1 MRADPSEHSDN
12 LDFLRLTLST
22 MRERKAINP
31 RILFLKELSGFTDY
45 FVICSGVTERQVGA
59 IAEGVRRQ
67 LSTHQIKPLRT
78 EGSRNGVWV
87 LLDFGDFVVHVFKE
101 EARLFYGLENLWSD
115 APDLTAELEQ

>member
-1 MRADPSEHSDN
+1 MRADPSNHSDN
-12 LDFLRLTLST
+12 LNPLRLTLSA
-22 MRERKAINP
+22 MRERKAIDP

-45 FVICSGVTERQVGA
+45 FVICSGVTERQVEA
-59 IAEGVRRQ
+59 IAEGVRRE
-67 LSTHQIKPLRT
+67 LSIQKVKPLHT
-78 EGSRNGVWV
+78 EGGRNGVWV

>member
-1 MRADPSEHSDN
+1 MSADPSEHSET
-12 LDFLRLTLST
+12 LGPLRLTLSA

-31 RILFLKELSGFTDY
+31 RILCLKELSSFTDY
-45 FVICSGVTERQVGA
+45 FVICSGVTERQVEA

-67 LSTHQIKPLRT
+67 LSKHQVKALRS
-78 EGSRNGVWV
+78 EGVRNGVWV

-101 EARLFYGLENLWSD
+101 EARRFYGLENLWSD